1 MDGTNNQNNNNN
13 DNNNCNILTTMFTS
27 LKDLPQ
33 KYHIKLYIAI
43 IVGLISILSGAYQA
57 INEVIENINMMDKN
71 INIIGERLQHFIQI
85 TDERFKIADERYMIQ
100 NEKLEVL
107 MQKILND
114 KYERRFKSVSNFDD
128 KLNLHRTVLKADLD
142 NKLNLLKTDLGEVY
156 EILAH
161 FEVSKFQGS
170 YYTLKFE
177 IINGLFEKPNTIDN
191 NQAPFNMALDVDFLW
206 KSIKPYITIKLEEIE
221 L

>member
-57 INEVIENINMMDKN
+57 INEVIEVKN
-71 INIIGERLQHFIQI
+71 VCERLQHFIQI

-114 KYERRFKSVSNFDD
+114 KYERRFKSVS
-128 KLNLHRTVLKADLD
+128 
-142 NKLNLLKTDLGEVY
+142 
-156 EILAH
+156 
-161 FEVSKFQGS
+161 S
-170 YYTLKFE
+170 
-177 IINGLFEKPNTIDN
+177 NT
-191 NQAPFNMALDVDFLW
+191 
-206 KSIKPYITIKLEEIE
+206 YIVIQDMI
-221 L
+221 

>member
-57 INEVIENINMMDKN
+57 INEVIEVKNN

-114 KYERRFKSVSNFDD
+114 KYERRFKSVS
-128 KLNLHRTVLKADLD
+128 
-142 NKLNLLKTDLGEVY
+142 
-156 EILAH
+156 
-161 FEVSKFQGS
+161 S
-170 YYTLKFE
+170 
-177 IINGLFEKPNTIDN
+177 NT
-191 NQAPFNMALDVDFLW
+191 
-206 KSIKPYITIKLEEIE
+206 YIVIQDMI
-221 L
+221 